1 MDNRNAI
8 RKRYYV
14 ITGVLFL
21 LGLLLLLLPHR
32 ENKKELSPEE
42 LLLSISTEDRFYSP
56 EDVARLI
63 ISGDPSI
70 QLIDV
75 RSPEEFASYSLRG
88 AINIPLEN
96 LLDKDEEGDYLW
108 EGYLNQEVKT
118 NIFYSNGTVYAS
130 QAWMIARRLDYRNN
144 YVMQGGLNA
153 FFENIFQPVK
163 PLESAP
169 QSEHNLYSFRKGA
182 SMFFG
187 GSSTPA
193 VGSDSKPTG
202 NIPVKKKK
210 KEAGGGGC

>member
-75 RSPEEFASYSLRG
+75 RSPEEFASYSLPG

-96 LLDKDEEGDYLW
+96 LLDKDEGGDYLW

-118 NIFYSNGTVYAS
+118 NIFYSK
-130 QAWMIARRLDYRNN
+130 D
-144 YVMQGGLNA
+144 
-153 FFENIFQPVK
+153 
-163 PLESAP
+163 
-169 QSEHNLYSFRKGA
+169 RK
-182 SMFFG
+182 S
-187 GSSTPA
+187 
-193 VGSDSKPTG
+193 VG
-202 NIPVKKKK
+202 
-210 KEAGGGGC
+210 